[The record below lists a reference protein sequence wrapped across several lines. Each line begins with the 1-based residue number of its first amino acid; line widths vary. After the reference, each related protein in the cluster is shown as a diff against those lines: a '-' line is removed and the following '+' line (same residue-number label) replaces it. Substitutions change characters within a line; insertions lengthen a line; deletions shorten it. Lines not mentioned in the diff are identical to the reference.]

1 MAGRKISFPFSKSH
15 SPHLLFYQ
23 EITSLSFLM
32 SWSSCYNCQ
41 LWWLDHWC
49 LGHVGRKIFRI
60 YSLNVF
66 FRTLACLFFSKV
78 GRCDVYYIISNSL
91 TLRPFPF
98 LGGVGD
104 KPVACGNSGP
114 GIEPVPQQWQNQILN
129 LLRHKRTFFLVVHPI
144 KLMFWTNLRNIVL
157 GIYLMFSC
165 LRQP

>member
-98 LGGVGD
+98 LGGWGTSLWHVEILGQ
-104 KPVACGNSGP
+104 G
-114 GIEPVPQQWQNQILN
+114 LN
-129 LLRHKRTFFLVVHPI
+129 LCHNSDRTRSLTCCATRELFFWWYIL
-144 KLMFWTNLRNIVL
+144 LN
-157 GIYLMFSC
+157 SC
-165 LRQP
+165 FELI